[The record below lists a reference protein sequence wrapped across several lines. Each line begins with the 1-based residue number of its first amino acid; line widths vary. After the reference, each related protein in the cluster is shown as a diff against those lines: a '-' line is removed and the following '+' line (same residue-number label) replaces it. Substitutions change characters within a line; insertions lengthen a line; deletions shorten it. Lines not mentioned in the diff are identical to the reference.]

1 MLMPDGMSR
10 RGLFT
15 LGLERLRN
23 ADFESERPRPK
34 RRPAPQPR
42 DDADLF
48 ALSLAPAVTV
58 AERCAPAPGEEVLI
72 VRGGELEEC
81 FGDHDGGVAIAEPGE
96 LDETLPFDDAS
107 FDRVLA
113 PLAPAYAEDA
123 RKAVAELFRV
133 TRPGGTVVV
142 ATWTRE
148 RAVGRLLEAATGW
161 EPSVQSRLDWGDEPV
176 LQLALLDHAQDIRI
190 ERVELREP
198 WSSPQAAAEAA
209 ERALPPVARALSA
222 YPGADA
228 NALRAHAVRLI
239 AEEGEGEVTGA
250 WLLAVA
256 KRRSG

>member
-1 MLMPDGMSR
+1 MPDGMSR
-10 RGLFT
+10 RALFT

-23 ADFESERPRPK
+23 AEPEPERSRPA
-34 RRPAPQPR
+34 RRAAPQPR

-58 AERCAPAPGEEVLI
+58 AERCAPAPGEDVLI

-81 FGDHDGGVAIAEPGE
+81 FGDHDGMVAIAEPAE
-96 LDETLPFDDAS
+96 LDDALPFDDAA

-113 PLAPAYAEDA
+113 PLAPVYAEDA

-133 TRPGGTVVV
+133 ARPGGTVVV
-142 ATWTRE
+142 AAWTRE

-161 EPSVQSRLDWGDEPV
+161 EPSVQTRLDWGDEPV
-176 LQLALLDHAQDIRI
+176 LQLALLDHAEDIRI
-190 ERVELREP
+190 ERIELHEP
-198 WSSPQAAAEAA
+198 WSSPEAAAEAA

-228 NALRAHAVRLI
+228 NALRAHAVRLV

-256 KRRSG
+256 RRRPG